1 MEPTEIILV
10 SLYFLVFF
18 LLWAL
23 LAALKRFRKDVS
35 EEVAGG
41 ILGLLKGVIVLVI
54 AITSMPVLG
63 LNFGLDFTGGM
74 LIEVSYPSAPQIS
87 EVRANLESAE
97 LDDAVVQT
105 FGTAS
110 DIVVRV
116 PPRSEE
122 ESDAELSTVVLGALQ
137 QGVEGDIVMRRVEF
151 VGPQV
156 GEELTEQGILAV
168 VYALIGIFLYVMFR
182 FQWRFSVGAVVALIH
197 DVIISMGILS
207 LLQIEFDLT
216 VVAALLA
223 VIGYSLNDTI
233 VLFDRIRENFPRLRK
248 GSPVEVVNTSVN
260 ETLSRTLMTSMTT
273 LLVLVALFVFG
284 GEIIHAFAF
293 TLIVGV
299 LVGTYSSIYV
309 ASSTLLYLGVSKY
322 DLLQVEK

>member
-1 MEPTEIILV
+1 MKILNRSTNIDFMSRRKLAFV
-10 SLYFLVFF
+10 LS
-18 LLWAL
+18 
-23 LAALKRFRKDVS
+23 AALM
-35 EEVAGG
+35 
-41 ILGLLKGVIVLVI
+41 VLSVVTL
-54 AITSMPVLG
+54 ATRG

-87 EVRANLESAE
+87 EVRANLENAGLE
-97 LDDAVVQT
+97 DAVVQT

-110 DIVVRV
+110 DIVVRL
-116 PPRSEE
+116 PPRDEE
-122 ESDAELSTVVLGALQ
+122 ESDAKLSTVVLAALQ
-137 QGVEGDIVMRRVEF
+137 QGVDGDIVMRRVEF

-182 FQWRFSVGAVVALIH
+182 FQWRFSVGAVAALIH
-197 DVIISMGILS
+197 DVLISMGILS
-207 LLQIEFDLT
+207 ALQVEFDLT

-248 GSPVEVVNTSVN
+248 GTPIEVVNTSVN
-260 ETLSRTLMTSMTT
+260 ETLSRTVMTSMTT
-273 LLVLVALFVFG
+273 LLVLIALFIFG
-284 GEIIHAFAF
+284 GEIIHSFAF

-299 LVGTYSSIYV
+299 IVGTYSSIFV
-309 ASSTLLYLGVSKY
+309 ASTTLLQLGVSKF
-322 DLLQVEK
+322 DLLQVEKEGAAAEDRP